1 MTPLWLAGKGPE
13 TPEGNFTGLCG
24 SCGPT
29 ALCWP
34 QLELQLRDDLALRL
48 TFFFF
53 FFLNVMTTPWH
64 IEVSG
69 PGIES
74 EPKLQPTLHLWQ
86 RQIL

>member
-53 FFLNVMTTPWH
+53 FFFKCYDHTMAYRSFWP
-64 IEVSG
+64 
-69 PGIES
+69 
-74 EPKLQPTLHLWQ
+74 
-86 RQIL
+86 RD